1 VISHESSKVAA
12 RKSTASRSR
21 RAATILVAWLAA
33 ASSSCAVP
41 KHAGEPEPEI
51 GPHAQ
56 REFRAAWVA
65 SVANI
70 NWPSE
75 PGLPVA
81 EQKREA
87 IELLDLLE
95 RHHYNA
101 VVFQVRPQADA
112 LYESE
117 LEPWSYY
124 LTGEQ
129 GKAPHP
135 YYDPLEFWIEAA
147 HDRGLELHAWL
158 NPYRAHHREGGP
170 ITERSI
176 VRTRPDLVVEL
187 KDGFWW
193 MDPGQEDT
201 KNHSLAVVMDIV
213 RRYDVDGIH
222 FDDYFYPYPST
233 NHDEDFPDDAS
244 WNRYKSGGGKLSRDD
259 WRRANIN
266 DFIESVYKGIKR
278 EKPHVKFGLSPF
290 GIWRPHHPESIEGFD
305 QYGQMYADARLW
317 LNEGWVDYWSPQLYW
332 PINQI
337 PQSYPVLLG
346 WWTGE
351 NEKGRHLWP
360 GLSVGRIPDEP
371 GVDEVINQIMIT
383 RGMVRTD
390 PGNIHW
396 SIGSLVGNEK
406 LLPGIMDG
414 PYQRPALVPSSP
426 WLDDEAPRPPR
437 ASAHID
443 DQEVIVA
450 WEHDDPSDVFRW
462 VVYYRLDDSWSYE
475 ICARTERSVA
485 VPLFAPVEPD
495 SLNLAPQPDVPGRVR
510 PRVSAIAV
518 SAVDRTGNESAQTP
532 VMLDR

>member
-1 VISHESSKVAA
+1 MISHESSKVAA

-70 NWPSE
+70 NWPSQ
-75 PGLPVA
+75 PGLPVE

-170 ITERSI
+170 ITEHSI

-201 KNHSLAVVMDIV
+201 KKHSLAVVMDIV

-278 EKPHVKFGLSPF
+278 EKPRVKFGLSPF

-317 LNEGWVDYWSPQLYW
+317 LNEGWV
-332 PINQI
+332 
-337 PQSYPVLLG
+337 
-346 WWTGE
+346 
-351 NEKGRHLWP
+351 
-360 GLSVGRIPDEP
+360 
-371 GVDEVINQIMIT
+371 
-383 RGMVRTD
+383 
-390 PGNIHW
+390 
-396 SIGSLVGNEK
+396 
-406 LLPGIMDG
+406 
-414 PYQRPALVPSSP
+414 
-426 WLDDEAPRPPR
+426 
-437 ASAHID
+437 
-443 DQEVIVA
+443 
-450 WEHDDPSDVFRW
+450 
-462 VVYYRLDDSWSYE
+462 
-475 ICARTERSVA
+475 
-485 VPLFAPVEPD
+485 
-495 SLNLAPQPDVPGRVR
+495 
-510 PRVSAIAV
+510 
-518 SAVDRTGNESAQTP
+518 
-532 VMLDR
+532 